1 MSHRFI
7 ATRVAFAGILAAALA
22 LGGCGWKKEIEQ
34 LRTDNQKLSQ
44 DKQQLEGQLTSAGVE
59 SAEMQA
65 TLDEVAKSLEELRAK
80 ELQIVRSSIEVV
92 QEGKPRSTQ
101 RDELKTEI
109 EAIKKA
115 IKENLEKLARLEQ
128 DKKDALAKA
137 KASGA
142 KVVELEGKV
151 TSMERLIVEMK
162 ASLDEKTVLIT
173 ELETKV
179 LGLTQTVEEQ
189 TATIA
194 EKETVIEGQTKVIN
208 TAHVA
213 IAGQKELEAKG
224 VIEKKGAFL
233 GMRGSWVQT
242 GKFDPDIFR
251 EIDITAEQAFAIDA
265 PLKKVQVL
273 SAHPKGSYELFGA
286 DEIAISF
293 SGRFFETDST
303 EPGSR
308 SSSVRTSELV
318 APKTFA
324 LLSQWPIID
333 CLNSEGKLLYFVSR
347 MQTIELMCILLYRMG
362 VSLSIRCSHF
372 HVTFSCA

>member
-65 TLDEVAKSLEELRAK
+65 TLDEVAKGLEELRAK

-273 SAHPKGSYELFGA
+273 SAHPKGSYELFAA
-286 DEIAISF
+286 DETHTTLKILDAAAF
-293 SGRFFETDST
+293 WSGEKF
-303 EPGSR
+303 
-308 SSSVRTSELV
+308 LV
-318 APKTFA
+318 VKFK
-324 LLSQWPIID
+324 D
-333 CLNSEGKLLYFVSR
+333 
-347 MQTIELMCILLYRMG
+347 
-362 VSLSIRCSHF
+362 
-372 HVTFSCA
+372 